1 MINEQ
6 YYLSDHGNLERAVI
20 DTGLDREEILSI
32 VGGLFTKNSRWSGKP
47 KGKIVITFD
56 KIFIKTSFGN
66 RTLWKEELEEM

>member
-32 VGGLFTKNSRWSGKP
+32 VGGVFTKN
-47 KGKIVITFD
+47 D